1 MRLLIDTHVWLR
13 WLTTEQPL
21 PQPMIELVE
30 NSDYLAVSAISCWEV
45 AYLVKKD
52 RIRLSQSLN
61 RWLRAALHES
71 GVDVVDISADIAVMA
86 ATLPDIHRD
95 PADRLIIAS
104 AILAD
109 CQLMSLDE
117 RFKAY
122 PMLSSRLIL

>member
-1 MRLLIDTHVWLR
+1 
-13 WLTTEQPL
+13 
-21 PQPMIELVE
+21 
-30 NSDYLAVSAISCWEV
+30 
-45 AYLVKKD
+45 
-52 RIRLSQSLN
+52 
-61 RWLRAALHES
+61 
-71 GVDVVDISADIAVMA
+71 MA

-122 PMLSSRLIL
+122 PMLSSRLIS